1 MALTAC
7 SSPHT
12 SCRNHVA
19 RILGIDPGSRRCGIA
34 ITNSDQTM
42 AFPRP
47 ALSVDE
53 TLMGKIAQLVDDEA
67 AVLIVVGRPI
77 SLAGDETASTE
88 EADELYRAIRER
100 VHSATVVQWDERLT
114 TVEAQ
119 RSLGRAGMNE
129 RNQRAHID
137 SAAAVI
143 MLQHYLD
150 GLSAD

>member
-1 MALTAC
+1 
-7 SSPHT
+7 
-12 SCRNHVA
+12 VA
-19 RILGIDPGSRRCGIA
+19 RILGIDPGSRRCGVA
-34 ITNSDQTM
+34 VTDSDQTM

-53 TLMGKIAQLVDDEA
+53 SLMGKIAQLVDDEA
-67 AVLIVVGRPI
+67 VVLIVVGRPI
-77 SLAGDETASTE
+77 SLAGEETASTE

-100 VHSATVVQWDERLT
+100 VHHATVVQWDERLT

-119 RSLGRAGMNE
+119 RSLSRAGVNE
-129 RNQRAHID
+129 RNQRSRID

-150 GLSAD
+150 GLSTD

>member
-1 MALTAC
+1 
-7 SSPHT
+7 
-12 SCRNHVA
+12 VG
-19 RILGIDPGSRRCGIA
+19 RILGIDPGTRRCGIA
-34 ITNSDQTM
+34 ITDSDQTM

-53 TLMGKIAQLVDDEA
+53 TLMAKIAQMVEEEA
-67 AVLIVVGRPI
+67 VVLIVVGRPI

-88 EADELYRAIRER
+88 EADELYRAVRER
-100 VHSATVVQWDERLT
+100 VHHATVVQWDERLT
-114 TVEAQ
+114 TVEAK
-119 RSLGRAGMNE
+119 RSLGAAGMNE
-129 RNQRAHID
+129 RNQRTHID

>member
-1 MALTAC
+1 
-7 SSPHT
+7 
-12 SCRNHVA
+12 VA
-19 RILGIDPGSRRCGIA
+19 RILGIDPGSRRCGVA
-34 ITNSDQTM
+34 ITDSDQTM

-47 ALSVDE
+47 ALNVDDS
-53 TLMGKIAQLVDDEA
+53 LMGQISQLVEEEA
-67 AVLIVVGRPI
+67 VVLIVVGRPI

-88 EADELYRAIRER
+88 EADELYRSIRER
-100 VHSATVVQWDERLT
+100 VHHATVVQWDERLT

-129 RNQRAHID
+129 RKQRAHID

-150 GLSAD
+150 GLSTD

>member
-1 MALTAC
+1 
-7 SSPHT
+7 
-12 SCRNHVA
+12 
-19 RILGIDPGSRRCGIA
+19 
-34 ITNSDQTM
+34 M

-53 TLMGKIAQLVDDEA
+53 SLMSKIAQLVDDEA

-119 RSLGRAGMNE
+119 RSLSRAGMNE
-129 RNQRAHID
+129 RNQRTHID

-150 GLSAD
+150 GLSTD

>member
-1 MALTAC
+1 
-7 SSPHT
+7 
-12 SCRNHVA
+12 VA
-19 RILGIDPGSRRCGIA
+19 RILGIDPGSRRCGVA
-34 ITNSDQTM
+34 VTDSDQTM

-47 ALSVDE
+47 ALHVDDS
-53 TLMGKIAQLVDDEA
+53 LMGQIAQLVEEEA
-67 AVLIVVGRPI
+67 VVLIVVGRPI

-88 EADELYRAIRER
+88 EADELYRSIRER
-100 VHSATVVQWDERLT
+100 VHHATVVQWDERLT

-129 RNQRAHID
+129 RKQRAHID

-150 GLSAD
+150 GLSTD

>member
-1 MALTAC
+1 M
-7 SSPHT
+7 
-12 SCRNHVA
+12 A
-19 RILGIDPGSRRCGIA
+19 RILGIDPGSRRCGVA
-34 ITNSDQTM
+34 ITDSDQTM

-47 ALSVDE
+47 ALNVDDS
-53 TLMGKIAQLVDDEA
+53 LMGQIAQLVEEEA
-67 AVLIVVGRPI
+67 VVLIVVGRPI

-88 EADELYRAIRER
+88 EADELYRSIRER
-100 VHSATVVQWDERLT
+100 VHHATVVQWDERLT

-129 RNQRAHID
+129 RKQRAHID

-150 GLSAD
+150 GLSTD